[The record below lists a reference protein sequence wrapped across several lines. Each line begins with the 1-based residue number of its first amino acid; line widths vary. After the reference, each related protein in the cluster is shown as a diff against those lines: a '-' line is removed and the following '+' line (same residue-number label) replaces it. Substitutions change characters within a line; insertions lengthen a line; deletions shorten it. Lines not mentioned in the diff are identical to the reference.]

1 MAKIDDLSTISKLED
16 LADNK
21 SIVHNLHPLSKIIL
35 TLIYLI
41 AVTSAPKYDVSS
53 LMIFVLY
60 PVIMIELGD
69 TPKKLLFKRVLVAI
83 PFSLFAG
90 ISNIILD
97 RKIAFVFCG
106 IGITYGILS
115 FFSIMIKTILTVAA
129 VLILVA
135 TTPIPE
141 IFNQLIKLKIPKIIV
156 TQLLLTY
163 RYISVILQ
171 ESSNMYTA
179 YKLRNNGGKGIKLS
193 DMGVFIGQILL
204 KSFNRAERVYDA
216 MKCRGFNGEYPT
228 TNNRSITVKEVI
240 CTIIISLIFILFRFV
255 NISYLI
261 GEIL

>member
-1 MAKIDDLSTISKLED
+1 MAKIDDLSTISKIED

-21 SIVHNLHPLSKIIL
+21 SIVHNLHPASKIII
-35 TLIYLI
+35 TLVYLI
-41 AVTSAPKYDVSS
+41 VVTSAPKYAVSS
-53 LMIFVLY
+53 LMIFALY

-69 TPKKLLFKRVLVAI
+69 IPKTLLFKRILVAI

-97 RKIAFVFCG
+97 RKIAFAFLG

-115 FFSIMIKTILTVAA
+115 FFSIMIKTVLTVVA

-141 IFNQLIKLKIPKIIV
+141 IFNQFIKFKIPEIIA

-179 YKLRNNGGKGIKLS
+179 YKLRNNGGKGIKIS

-204 KSFNRAERVYDA
+204 KSFNRAERVYNA
-216 MKCRGFNGEYPT
+216 MKCRGFNGEYPI
-228 TNNRSITVKEVI
+228 TNNRTIKTKEVI
-240 CTIIISLIFILFRFV
+240 YTIIICLTFIVFRFI
-255 NISYLI
+255 NINHFI
-261 GEIL
+261 GKIL

>member
-97 RKIAFVFCG
+97 RKI
-106 IGITYGILS
+106 TYGILS

-163 RYISVILQ
+163 RYIYVILQ
-171 ESSNMYTA
+171 
-179 YKLRNNGGKGIKLS
+179 
-193 DMGVFIGQILL
+193 
-204 KSFNRAERVYDA
+204 
-216 MKCRGFNGEYPT
+216 
-228 TNNRSITVKEVI
+228 
-240 CTIIISLIFILFRFV
+240 
-255 NISYLI
+255 
-261 GEIL
+261 